1 MPKKQSVHNE
11 RKIRRSEGKP
21 YVTKKNVMVEGKKE
35 PKEEIS
41 CKCKFHCRSVPYTQK
56 KLLFHDFYAL
66 KDNCKQNS
74 YLMGL
79 MIITPVKRRRHGK
92 YDDPMD
98 SRRQV
103 TVCFSMPDGTGN
115 IIQNRSKFT
124 DADKNLIIEH
134 VNSFPRDESHYG
146 RKKSKKEYLSQ
157 DLNISRLF
165 RSFKDKFPDS
175 PVTYR
180 FFFETFKQKC
190 PNISFHKPR
199 TDTCSKC
206 DLLSAEVA
214 AKPRDKHTKNM
225 LELHHKKAEKA
236 RQQMKQDTVLS
247 QLPTSDICMFSMD
260 LKQVLSL
267 PSLTHSQMFYLRQ
280 LSCYNLGVHF
290 GDSNRRHMFL
300 WHEGMSGRGGNE
312 IASCVFE
319 ALNSNPTVKRK
330 LTIWS
335 DNCVGQNKNKMLLF
349 LWIYLTLT
357 DKFDEINHKYLVSG
371 HSFLSCDR
379 DFAQIEKRKRVEKC
393 EVPIDLVK
401 LIVHAT
407 PNNSFIVTLL
417 EPNNFYD
424 FKKAADMYLN
434 TGKLQISKCSWLKIT
449 KDKPGVVQTKTTF
462 NELEAWRACK
472 VIKKGV
478 TVNTIEEMDLP
489 SLVCENKISVEKK
502 KDLQQMLPF
511 LKDENKEF
519 FEKLIK

>member
-1 MPKKQSVHNE
+1 MTVEPSSPSPVSIKK
-11 RKIRRSEGKP
+11 GKP
-21 YVTKKNVMVEGKKE
+21 TVSPSIRMEQSAHQPT
-35 PKEEIS
+35 
-41 CKCKFHCRSVPYTQK
+41 RSTRRRCT
-56 KLLFHDFYAL
+56 LCST
-66 KDNCKQNS
+66 KDNETRTNWKCS
-74 YLMGL
+74 ICDVPLCL
-79 MIITPVKRRRHGK
+79 GK
-92 YDDPMD
+92 NK
-98 SRRQV
+98 
-103 TVCFSMPDGTGN
+103 TCF
-115 IIQNRSKFT
+115 
-124 DADKNLIIEH
+124 
-134 VNSFPRDESHYG
+134 
-146 RKKSKKEYLSQ
+146 
-157 DLNISRLF
+157 
-165 RSFKDKFPDS
+165 
-175 PVTYR
+175 
-180 FFFETFKQKC
+180 
-190 PNISFHKPR
+190 
-199 TDTCSKC
+199 
-206 DLLSAEVA
+206 
-214 AKPRDKHTKNM
+214 
-225 LELHHKKAEKA
+225 
-236 RQQMKQDTVLS
+236 
-247 QLPTSDICMFSMD
+247 
-260 LKQVLSL
+260 VLSL

-290 GDSNRRHMFL
+290 GDSNRGHMFL

-393 EVPIDLVK
+393 EVPMDLVK

-407 PNNSFIVTLL
+407 PNNPFIVTLL

-462 NELEAWRACK
+462 NELEAWSACK

-478 TVNTIEEMDLP
+478 TVNTIKEMDLP
-489 SLVCENKISVEKK
+489 SLVCENKNISVEKK

-511 LKDENKEF
+511 LKEENKEF